1 MRRLNKKVV
10 KDILV
15 IGVPSFL
22 ETLFTTLANII
33 DSKMVSAMGVTA
45 ISAVSVTSPPK
56 LFVFSVFFAMNTV
69 MTSLVAK
76 SVGAEDQDRANQ
88 VFDSVIKITI
98 GLSVI
103 LSVVSVALAR
113 PIMFAFSHQMDT
125 LDASVTYFKII
136 MGGMIFNLCYMAINA
151 ALRGCGRT
159 NITFISNV
167 IFCCVNILFNYF
179 LIEGH
184 MGFPALGIKGAAIAT
199 VMGTVAAF
207 IFVVCVACNKN
218 LFVNIPYCLK
228 KKYKLTKESTA
239 EIRTM
244 SKSTVTDGLVTRV
257 SILVIGAIVARIGS
271 YQMAV
276 YSVGMHL
283 MSANQA
289 LGTGLQTAGVALIG
303 KYYGAK
309 DKEQMN
315 LYKGNIIS
323 LTTIASIALG
333 LTIVLGGGWFYGFF
347 SDDPEFVRLGAIS
360 CYFIGVI
367 TLSQTMKF
375 AYVGILQGV
384 GAMKEVMKASII
396 SFAVVNL
403 SVLAVCVFVLKMG
416 VWGAWTGS
424 LASQTVQAFMLF
436 RYTKKLDAFKADAVS
451 EADATEA

>member
-1 MRRLNKKVV
+1 
-10 KDILV
+10 
-15 IGVPSFL
+15 
-22 ETLFTTLANII
+22 
-33 DSKMVSAMGVTA
+33 MVSAMGVTA

-76 SVGAEDQDRANQ
+76 SVGAEDRDKANQ
-88 VFDSVIKITI
+88 YFDSVIKITI

-103 LSVVSVALAR
+103 LSIVSVALAR
-113 PIMFAFSHQMDT
+113 PIMLAFSHQMDT

-207 IFVVCVACNKN
+207 IFVVCVACNGK

-228 KKYKLTKESTA
+228 NRYKLTKESTA

-244 SKSTVTDGLVTRV
+244 SKSTITDGLVTRV

-303 KYYGAK
+303 RCYGAK
-309 DKEQMN
+309 DKEQLN
-315 LYKGNIIS
+315 LYKSNIIR
-323 LTTIASIALG
+323 LTIIASIVLG
-333 LTIVLGGGWFYGFF
+333 LAIVLGGGWFYGFF

-396 SFAVVNL
+396 SFALVNL
-403 SVLAVCVFVLKMG
+403 SVLAVCVFILKMG

-436 RYTKKLDAFKADAVS
+436 RYTKKLDAFKADAFSEES
-451 EADATEA
+451 EAEA